1 MTCPVCGD
9 DFAPNP
15 NHRACAD
22 CPECWAWSTPAP
34 FTRAVSR
41 EPWRTAKRLRHN
53 ACMVKRGALREPAY
67 FARPVDPRATIRVA
81 RLEVGR

>member
-1 MTCPVCGD
+1 MICPVCGD

-15 NHRACAD
+15 NHRASDD
-22 CPECWAWSTPAP
+22 CPECWAWFSP
-34 FTRAVSR
+34 RMVGLELYR

-53 ACMVKRGALREPAY
+53 ACMVKRGALRAPAY
-67 FARPVDPRATIRVA
+67 EAKAVDPRATIRVA